1 MSDGKEILFVNKKNI
16 LEAQREMYFLLFG
29 DECPVEGN
37 SISDLD
43 SAIVDCEAMVRYSI
57 DSNNKEEL
65 SYWRKLLQ
73 ENKVLRRQMKS
84 D

>member
-1 MSDGKEILFVNKKNI
+1 MKNVAKNT
-16 LEAQREMYFLLFG
+16 LAAQREFISALFG
-29 DECPVEGN
+29 EECPEPEEEC

-43 SAIVDCEAMVRYSI
+43 EAIADCEAMVRYSI

-73 ENKVLRRQMKS
+73 ENKVLRRQLLS
-84 D
+84 A